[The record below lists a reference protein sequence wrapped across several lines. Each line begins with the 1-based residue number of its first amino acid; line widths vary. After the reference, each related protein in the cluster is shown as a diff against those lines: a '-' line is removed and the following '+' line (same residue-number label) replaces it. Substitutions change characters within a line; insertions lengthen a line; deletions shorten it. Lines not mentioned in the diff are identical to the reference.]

1 MKPTTPT
8 PGEPHTFLQD
18 RNIHPAAFG
27 LLVLVGVFLLYQIG
41 GGIMTFLAMG
51 ELNVTASNVGMVR
64 WVTLLSQLLFILA
77 PTVILA
83 RLVSRDPLEVFPLR
97 IPSVREFAV
106 LLVALLSLQRV
117 LETVIYLQRLIPL
130 PPIVDSIIGPF
141 KEMLQSMMAL
151 LLASES
157 VPEFLFVGLVVAV
170 VPSFVE
176 EFYFRGLVQTLF
188 RKAWSPLGGAVVSG
202 VLFGLFHLNPFDA
215 VGLVALGVFFGYTR
229 YRSASLLPPILLH
242 FLNNFLAVVAVRM
255 GLANDEMLVE
265 SVGSAAD
272 LPTMLMQGA
281 AFGLLFA
288 WTMWLYHRITRPVA
302 EKA

>member
-1 MKPTTPT
+1 MEPTNPS
-8 PGEPHTFLQD
+8 PGEPHTFLLD
-18 RNIHPAAFG
+18 RNIHPAVFG

-51 ELNVTASNVGMVR
+51 DLNVTASNVGTVR
-64 WVTLLSQLLFILA
+64 LVTLLSQLLFILA

-97 IPSVREFAV
+97 IPTAREFAV

-117 LETVIYLQRLIPL
+117 LETLIFLQRQVPL
-130 PPIVDSIIGPF
+130 PPAVESIIGPF

-151 LLASES
+151 LLASDS

-188 RKAWSPLGGAVVSG
+188 RKAWTPLGGAIVSG
-202 VLFGLFHLNPFDA
+202 ILFGLFHLNPFDA
-215 VGLVALGVFFGYTR
+215 VGLMALGVFFGYTR
-229 YRSASLLPPILLH
+229 YRSASLVPPILLH

-265 SVGSAAD
+265 SMGTAAD
-272 LPTMLMQGA
+272 LQTMLMQGA

-288 WTMWLYHRITRPVA
+288 WTMWLYHRVTRDVA
-302 EKA
+302 ERA